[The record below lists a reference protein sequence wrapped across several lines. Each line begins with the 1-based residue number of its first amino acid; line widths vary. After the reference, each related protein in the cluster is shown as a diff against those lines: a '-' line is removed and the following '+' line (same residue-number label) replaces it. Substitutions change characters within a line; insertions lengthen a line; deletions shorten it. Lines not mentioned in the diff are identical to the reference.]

1 MGISRSFESGETFAE
16 IDVLDFIFLTKLELD
31 EQLLS
36 AGNPIERSADHAEL
50 GEALEVEEVGDAE
63 HGLEVAHDW
72 VAVGDVNHSL
82 RGHFTKFRRL
92 WGETSTDGKR

>member
-16 IDVLDFIFLTKLELD
+16 IDVLDFIFLTELD